1 MHKIGIESVILNW
14 LIRVLVNRYEKLLDY
29 TVHVTTCNLVQNEN
43 PVVTRLYKRIYLNLR
58 ANPANF
64 ELQGDRRE

>member
-14 LIRVLVNRYEKLLDY
+14 LIRVLVNRYEQ
-29 TVHVTTCNLVQNEN
+29 VHVTTCNLVQNEN

>member
-14 LIRVLVNRYEKLLDY
+14 LKRVLVYRYEQ
-29 TVHVTTCNLVQNEN
+29 VHVTTCNLLQNEN
-43 PVVTRLYKRIYLNLR
+43 SLITRLYKRIYLNLR
-58 ANPANF
+58 ANPADF